1 MGSFVRSP
9 ARSRFLRWRGWSG
22 SLTFSG
28 GLTFFGLVA
37 LAVLVMPAILSLAD
51 LPGIPAARQAR
62 ADRLAE
68 AAGLPRLVR
77 TNQRTFAIPFRLP
90 ESRDPDADAAPQRV
104 LLNVSKDLGGTW
116 SAAGETAPATG
127 SFTYTADVDGE
138 YWFRLRAV
146 DRKGRSRGGEGP
158 DIRVLV
164 DAAGP
169 RLAARVWK
177 GADGE
182 IICRYAAADDSLR
195 LDTLVVEYRG
205 GNEKVW
211 KSVAADAV
219 LAREQPAHMVGE
231 TIWWAGEKVDQ
242 LAVRITISD
251 TAGNQTVKQFS
262 LEASDPGIDQ
272 SALAVELGLPALPA
286 APAGRLAADH
296 PDSSDLASGTRSVLS
311 PGQPGDNAAGANAAW
326 PAESAAWRDG
336 GGGFANSRGSVLE
349 APPAELP
356 RRRPATAAG
365 LLPQAGR
372 HAARQDSQAADPLA
386 AAGISRPAAAGEP
399 FAYRGRPLHLVNTPR
414 FAWDYEIPAVRRTAG
429 PLRAELWTTRDG
441 GVTWQRAAADKDC
454 RSPIVVEL
462 PQAGFYGVRLE
473 VVADVPDADGSP
485 RSGSEPDAWVGLD
498 DEPPQVELVA
508 IDRDE
513 TGPDDVLM
521 IRYAARDPLLES
533 RAVRLLYSPTA
544 DGPWATIAADLP
556 AQGSHRWEPG
566 RSVPARVFIRVEATD
581 AAGNRGSAVSD
592 DAVSVAPTRF
602 QGRLGGVRTLPPP

>member
-1 MGSFVRSP
+1 MVPVARHP
-9 ARSRFLRWRGWSG
+9 ARSRSRRWRGWDG
-22 SLTFSG
+22 SLT
-28 GLTFFGLVA
+28 LFGLVA
-37 LAVLVMPAILSLAD
+37 LAMPAMLSLAD
-51 LPGIPAARQAR
+51 LPGIPAARPAR

-68 AAGLPRLVR
+68 AAGLPGLVR

-104 LLNVSKDLGGTW
+104 LLNVSKDLGATW
-116 SAAGETAPATG
+116 SNAGETAPGTG

-169 RLAARVWK
+169 RLAARIWK

-205 GNEKVW
+205 GNEKGW

-231 TIWWAGEKVDQ
+231 TIWWAGEKVEQ

-251 TAGNQTVKQFS
+251 TAGNQTVRQFA

-272 SALAVELGLPALPA
+272 SALAQELGLPALPA
-286 APAGRLAADH
+286 APDDRLVADQAGLGDPA
-296 PDSSDLASGTRSVLS
+296 PGTKSVLA
-311 PGQPGDNAAGANAAW
+311 PGQPRDNAPW
-326 PAESAAWRDG
+326 PAESAAWREG
-336 GGGFANSRGSVLE
+336 GGGFAAGRGSALE

-356 RRRPATAAG
+356 RRRSATAAG

-372 HAARQDSQAADPLA
+372 HAARQASQAADPLA
-386 AAGISRPAAAGEP
+386 AAGITRPAAAGQP
-399 FAYRGRPLHLVNTPR
+399 FEYRGRPLHLVNTPR
-414 FAWDYEIPAVRRTAG
+414 FAWEYEIPAVRRTAG

-441 GVTWQRAAADKDC
+441 GVTWQRAAVDKNC
-454 RSPIVVEL
+454 RSPIAVEL
-462 PQAGFYGVRLE
+462 PQSGFYGVRLE
-473 VVADVPDADGSP
+473 VVADVPDADSGP

-498 DEPPQVELVA
+498 DEPPQVELAA

-513 TGPDDVLM
+513 TSPEDVLM

-533 RAVRLLYSPTA
+533 QPVRLLYSPTA
-544 DGPWATIAADLP
+544 DGPWATIAAGLP
-556 AQGSHRWEPG
+556 AEGSHRWEPG
-566 RSVPARVFIRVEATD
+566 RSVPARVFIRIEATD

-592 DAVSVAPTRF
+592 EAVSVAPTRL
-602 QGRLGGVRTLPPP
+602 QGRLGGVRTLPAP

>member
-1 MGSFVRSP
+1 MGLSVRSP
-9 ARSRFLRWRGWSG
+9 ARSRFRRWRGWSG
-22 SLTFSG
+22 SF
-28 GLTFFGLVA
+28 TFFGLFA
-37 LAVLVMPAILSLAD
+37 LGVLVMPTILSLAD
-51 LPGIPAARQAR
+51 LPGIPAVRQAR
-62 ADRLAE
+62 ADRLGE

-90 ESRDPDADAAPQRV
+90 ESRGPDAEAAPQRV

-116 SAAGETAPATG
+116 SAAGETAPGTG

-195 LDTLVVEYRG
+195 LDTMVVEYRG
-205 GNEKVW
+205 GNEKAW

-219 LAREQPAHMVGE
+219 LAREHPAHMVGE
-231 TIWWAGEKVDQ
+231 TIWWAGEKVEQ

-251 TAGNQTVKQFS
+251 TAGNQTIKQFS
-262 LEASDPGIDQ
+262 LEASDPGVDQ
-272 SALAVELGLPALPA
+272 SALAQELGLPALPA
-286 APAGRLAADH
+286 APTDRLAADQ
-296 PDSSDLASGTRSVLS
+296 PGFGDPALGMRSVLA

-336 GGGFANSRGSVLE
+336 GFGDSRGSALE
-349 APPAELP
+349 APAAELP

-386 AAGISRPAAAGEP
+386 AAGITRPVAAGQP
-399 FAYRGRPLHLVNTPR
+399 FEYRGRPLHLVNTPR
-414 FAWDYEIPAVRRTAG
+414 FAWDYEIPAVTRTAG

-441 GVTWQRAAADKDC
+441 GVTWQRAAVDKHC
-454 RSPIVVEL
+454 RSPIAVEL
-462 PQAGFYGVRLE
+462 PQTGFYGVRLE
-473 VVADVPDADGSP
+473 VVADVSDADGSP

-533 RAVRLLYSPTA
+533 QAVRLLYSPTA
-544 DGPWATIAADLP
+544 DGPWATIAANLP

-581 AAGNRGSAVSD
+581 AAGNRGSVVSD
-592 DAVSVAPTRF
+592 DAISVAPTRF

>member
-1 MGSFVRSP
+1 MVSSARSP
-9 ARSRFLRWRGWSG
+9 ARSRSHRWRGWSG
-22 SLTFSG
+22 SLN
-28 GLTFFGLVA
+28 FFGLVA
-37 LAVLVMPAILSLAD
+37 LASLVLPALLSLAD
-51 LPGIPAARQAR
+51 LPGIPTARRAR

-68 AAGLPRLVR
+68 TAGLPRLVR

-90 ESRDPDADAAPQRV
+90 ESRDPDAEAAPQRV
-104 LLNVSKDLGGTW
+104 LLNVSRDLGGTW
-116 SAAGETAPATG
+116 SAAGETAPGTG

-205 GNEKVW
+205 GNEKSW

-231 TIWWAGEKVDQ
+231 TIWWAGEKVEQ

-251 TAGNQTVKQFS
+251 TAGNQTVKQYA

-286 APAGRLAADH
+286 APADRLAANQPGFGD
-296 PDSSDLASGTRSVLS
+296 PASGTRSVLA
-311 PGQPGDNAAGANAAW
+311 PVHPRDNVPW
-326 PAESAAWRDG
+326 PAEAAAWRDG
-336 GGGFANSRGSVLE
+336 GSGFADSRGSALE
-349 APPAELP
+349 APAAELP
-356 RRRPATAAG
+356 RRRLATAAG

-372 HAARQDSQAADPLA
+372 HAATQDSQAADPLA
-386 AAGISRPAAAGEP
+386 AAGITRPAAAGQP
-399 FAYRGRPLHLVNTPR
+399 FEYRGRPLHLVNTPR

-441 GVTWQRAAADKDC
+441 GVTWQRAAVDKNC
-454 RSPIVVEL
+454 RSPIAVEL

-473 VVADVPDADGSP
+473 VVADVPDADGGP

-498 DEPPQVELVA
+498 VEPPQVELVG

-513 TGPDDVLM
+513 TGPEDVLM

-533 RAVRLLYSPTA
+533 QAVRLLYSPTA
-544 DGPWATIAADLP
+544 DGPWATLAADLP

>member
-1 MGSFVRSP
+1 MASAAAP
-9 ARSRFLRWRGWSG
+9 TARVADCGTRPQPQRAAPLWRACGLAAFI
-22 SLTFSG
+22 LTG
-28 GLTFFGLVA
+28 GLL
-37 LAVLVMPAILSLAD
+37 LAPTD
-51 LPGIPAARQAR
+51 ARAR
-62 ADRLAE
+62 ADSLPQ

-77 TNQRTFAIPFRLP
+77 TNQRTFTIPFRLP
-90 ESRDPDADAAPQRV
+90 ESRDPDADATPQRV
-104 LLNVSKDLGGTW
+104 LLNVSKDLGASW
-116 SAAGETAPATG
+116 VAAGETAPSTG

-195 LDTLVVEYRG
+195 LDSLVVEYRG
-205 GNEKVW
+205 GTEKGSTAIW

-231 TIWWAGEKVDQ
+231 TIWWAGERVEQ

-262 LEASDPGIDQ
+262 LEASDPGVDQ
-272 SALAVELGLPALPA
+272 SALAQELGLPPLPG
-286 APAGRLAADH
+286 APADRLSDQHDRFGPTVANTASVLAAAEPSGRLAE
-296 PDSSDLASGTRSVLS
+296 S
-311 PGQPGDNAAGANAAW
+311 AAW
-326 PAESAAWRDG
+326 PAERAPWRDAG
-336 GGGFANSRGSVLE
+336 GGGSTAAGFSAGSG
-349 APPAELP
+349 PAEAP
-356 RRRPATAAG
+356 RRRPATAAA
-365 LLPQAGR
+365 LLPQAD
-372 HAARQDSQAADPLA
+372 RQASRQTPPADPLA
-386 AAGISRPAAAGEP
+386 AAGIIRPAGANQP
-399 FAYRGRPLHLVNTPR
+399 FEYRGRPLHLVKAPR

-441 GVTWQRAAADKDC
+441 GVTWQRVAVDKEC
-454 RSPIVVEL
+454 RSPIAVEL
-462 PQAGFYGVRLE
+462 PQAGLYGVRLE
-473 VVADVPDADGSP
+473 LVADVPDADAGP

-513 TGPDDVLM
+513 TGPEDVLT

-533 RAVRLLYSPTA
+533 HAVRLLYSPSA
-544 DGPWATIAADLP
+544 DGPWATIAADLS
-556 AQGSHRWEPG
+556 AEGSYRWEPG
-566 RSVPARVFIRVEATD
+566 RSVPARVFIRVEAID
-581 AAGNRGSAVSD
+581 AAGNRGSVVSD
-592 DAVSVAPTRF
+592 EAISVAPTRF
-602 QGRLGGVRTLPPP
+602 QGRLGGVRTLPAP